1 MILEEDKLN
10 LKQKNP
16 IAIKPYAYVISFVL
30 ELMLYIITHMLMA
43 TELTLN
49 NNQYPWDWFKTHW
62 VTTNVKISNTFNATT
77 HV

>member
-16 IAIKPYAYVISFVL
+16 KAIKPHTYIISFVL
-30 ELMLYIITHMLMA
+30 ELVLYIITHMFMA
-43 TELTLN
+43 IKQTLN

-62 VTTNVKISNTFNATT
+62 VITNVIISDIFYATT
-77 HV
+77 LV